1 MLMYKRKRTTRR
13 KPRRVRA
20 RKSYARRSTAIA
32 PRKALSINKNPVS
45 YHREMSYGVYSI
57 APAGNTLLNS
67 YTFTLQQLVP
77 NYTEFTTL
85 FDQYRLRC
93 LVFKIRMVRSPDA
106 SSTTANGQYYPDIY
120 CAVDHDDA
128 TIPANVDAVMQYG
141 KVKSGILKPN
151 VWFKYKCYPT
161 PSTTV
166 YRGVTAAYMPVKINQ
181 WIDLAYTDVQFY
193 GIKLAVDATSIGNQT
208 DSMLFEVRIWS
219 KWEFKNS
226 R

>member
-1 MLMYKRKRTTRR
+1 MLTYKRKRTIRR

-20 RKSYARRSTAIA
+20 RRSYARRSTAIA
-32 PRKALSINKNPVS
+32 PRKALNINKNPVS
-45 YHREMSYGVYSI
+45 YHREYNYGNVVIAAGANSLFNAYS
-57 APAGNTLLNS
+57 
-67 YTFTLQQLVP
+67 FTLQQLVP
-77 NYTEFTTL
+77 NYTEFSAL

-93 LVFKIRMVRSPDA
+93 LVFKIRMVRSPEA
-106 SSTTANGQYYPDIY
+106 GATSTNGQYYPDIY

-128 TIPANVDAVMQYG
+128 TIPPNVDSVMQYG

-151 VWFKYKCYPT
+151 YWFKYKCYPT

-181 WIDLAYTDVQFY
+181 WIDLAYSDVPFY
-193 GIKLAVDATSIGNQT
+193 GIKLAIDAGSVGAQT
-208 DSMLFEVRIWS
+208 ANMEFEVRIWS